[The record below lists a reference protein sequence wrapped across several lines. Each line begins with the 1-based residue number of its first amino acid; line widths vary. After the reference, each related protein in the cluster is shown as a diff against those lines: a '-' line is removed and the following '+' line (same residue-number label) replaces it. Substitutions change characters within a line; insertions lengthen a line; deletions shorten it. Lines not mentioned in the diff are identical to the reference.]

1 MLKLIGAVM
10 IVVASGLAGMALASV
25 YARRPKE
32 LRQLRSALQML
43 ETEIT
48 YTATLLPDALS
59 QVGSRCEQVVARLFN
74 RTAAELKAMS
84 GCTAREAWEAAL
96 EEYTDGTALTASDL
110 SILRNLG
117 NSLGISDQ
125 TDQVKHLHLAR
136 EQLKATAIRAEEEAA
151 RNVKLWNY
159 LGFLGG
165 LMVVLILY

>member
-10 IVVASGLAGMALASV
+10 VIVSSGLAGMALANV
-25 YARRPKE
+25 YAVRPKE

-59 QVGSRCEQVVARLFN
+59 QVGLRCEQAVARLFK
-74 RTAAELKAMS
+74 RAAAELKTMS
-84 GCTAREAWEAAL
+84 GCTAREAWETAV
-96 EEYTDGTALTASDL
+96 EEYSDGTALTAPDL

-117 NSLGISDQ
+117 NSLGVSDQ
-125 TDQVKHLHLAR
+125 ADQVKHLHLTM
-136 EQLKATAIRAEEEAA
+136 EQLKTTEDRAEEEAA